1 MRRLSLQGRLLAALI
16 AAGIVPV
23 IAFAALTFLLVGG
36 AVSARQADDLA
47 AISRLAANQ
56 VVGAPLDSATAQ
68 RLAEPS
74 ARDATLF
81 GPGGVFLASS
91 NPDLRV
97 PAPPDAV
104 QPGSAP
110 VVVTRE
116 GLVTAYAAIPDG
128 TGVVAISQPQAATP
142 ALAAPLLATLAVA
155 VVLAMAFGLVL
166 SRTLVSPLTRM
177 TATLDRLQAGDL
189 SARLPVT
196 GDDEVSRLAA
206 SHNRLADALAARNR
220 SLALVS
226 HAVAS
231 LSPRDGAA
239 ALVATAEG
247 AAAEAFGFT
256 SVRVRLFG
264 PDGPPPGATDADPA
278 ERVPGEAF
286 EVTTPLAIGDDRVGV
301 LVATQVPTREWGEA
315 DEDLLRIFG
324 VQLAAAVRNAE
335 LFDAVEGLAELKAE
349 FLRGVSHNLQTPLTS
364 IRAFAAQ
371 LATETGDHRL
381 GIIVEQSDRLSRLVA
396 QLLTVSKLEAGTL
409 RPEVDVFAL
418 APLVQ
423 RVWESLGRGEHAFT
437 MRDEAAGW
445 LAAADRDWVEQVV
458 WALLDNALKYG
469 GEGAI
474 EVTVALDPEAPT
486 LVTTVR
492 DHGPGIAHEDHERVF
507 ERFTR
512 LPAGSGDGSGLG
524 LSVARG
530 LAEAMGGRLET
541 VPPGDE
547 DGGAAFALR
556 VPAERIEEG

>member
-23 IAFAALTFLLVGG
+23 VVFAALTFLLVGG
-36 AVSARQADDLA
+36 AVSSRQADDLA

-56 VVGAPLDSATAQ
+56 LVGAPLDAATAR
-68 RLAEPS
+68 RLAEPL

-91 NPDLRV
+91 DPDLGV
-97 PAPPDAV
+97 PAPPAAV

-110 VVVTRE
+110 IVVTRA
-116 GLVTAYAAIPDG
+116 GLVTAYAAIPNG
-128 TGVVAISQPQAATP
+128 AGVVAISQSQAAAP
-142 ALAAPLLATLAVA
+142 ALAVPLLATLVVA
-155 VVLAMAFGLVL
+155 VVLAIAFGPVL

-231 LSPRDGAA
+231 LSPRDGVA

-264 PDGPPPGATDADPA
+264 PDGRPPDSTDADPA

-286 EVTTPLAIGDDRVGV
+286 EVTTPLAVGDDRVGV

-371 LATETGDHRL
+371 LATETGDRRL

-423 RVWESLGRGEHAFT
+423 RVWESLGRGDHAFSL
-437 MRDEAAGW
+437 RDEAAGW

-474 EVTVALDPEAPT
+474 EVTVALDPEAPA

-541 VPPGDE
+541 VPPGDQ
-547 DGGAAFALR
+547 DGGTVFALR
-556 VPAERIEEG
+556 LPAERIEEG

>member
-239 ALVATAEG
+239 ALVATAEQ
-247 AAAEAFGFT
+247 AAAEAFGFI